1 MVKQC
6 SMEIL
11 SLFYFMG
18 QWRSFMPAAGFI
30 PAEGFSIIKGVP
42 GHHIVNW
49 SARTFNLH
57 DLLKRQAFLA
67 NQWILGLI

>member
-1 MVKQC
+1 
-6 SMEIL
+6 
-11 SLFYFMG
+11 
-18 QWRSFMPAAGFI
+18 MPAAGFI